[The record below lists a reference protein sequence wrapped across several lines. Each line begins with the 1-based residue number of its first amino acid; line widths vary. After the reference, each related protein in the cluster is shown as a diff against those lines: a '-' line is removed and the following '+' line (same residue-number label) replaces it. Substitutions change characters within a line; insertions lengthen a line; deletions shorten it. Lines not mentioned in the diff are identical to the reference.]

1 LAKIGRTTFC
11 LASVYAA
18 TFFGAMVLPRAL
30 LLAVVLGLAGCAS
43 VPSTV
48 SDRLFFGRAIPT
60 GGEVTEAQWNTF
72 VAEVITPRF
81 PDGFTVWRGSGHW
94 KGDDGAAV
102 SEQTCVL
109 EVVHGVDPTTDTKLD
124 EIARAYRERF
134 NQDAVMRIRTPAEQ
148 TFSRR

>member
-1 LAKIGRTTFC
+1 
-11 LASVYAA
+11 
-18 TFFGAMVLPRAL
+18 MVLPRTL
-30 LLAVVLGLAGCAS
+30 LFAVLLGFAGCAS

-48 SDRLFFGRAIPT
+48 SDRLFFGRAIPA
-60 GGEVTEAQWNTF
+60 GGEVTEAQWSAF

-81 PDGFTVWRGSGHW
+81 PEGFTVWRGSGHW

-109 EVVHGVDPTTDTKLD
+109 EVVHGSDPAIDAKLD
-124 EIARAYRERF
+124 EIARAYRQRF

-148 TFSRR
+148 SFSRR